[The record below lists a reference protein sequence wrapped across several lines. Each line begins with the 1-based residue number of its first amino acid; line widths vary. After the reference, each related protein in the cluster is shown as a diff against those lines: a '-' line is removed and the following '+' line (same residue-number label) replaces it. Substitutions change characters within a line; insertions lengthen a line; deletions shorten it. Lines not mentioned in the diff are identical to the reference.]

1 VKDLVFDV
9 IDSQSGA
16 ELNGISFF
24 NSNKFLYNRK
34 IDGKPIRFNL
44 FQSDPD
50 IILAS
55 MHIGILSNRAFSPL
69 KAPYGSIECSYSIN
83 SLQLDYFLKELVK
96 WLKENKINSLEVIQY
111 PDFYFVQNSQ
121 LTEKTI
127 LENGFQLLYSD
138 LNQFINVSGLKF
150 QDIVSAGKKQ
160 RIRKCLQKGFISGIE
175 DNPKLDEAYD
185 LLTNARNRKGYSV
198 SMGLEELNE
207 MFRRHTEN
215 YLLFTVKDGERVIA
229 MALCIV
235 INEKIIYD
243 FCHAE
248 HEDYMDFSPVLLV
261 MNAVYAYC
269 YEHAFHFIDL
279 GTSGKAGNLNQGV
292 FNFKKELGAEESRK
306 KQFLWENKRP

>member
-1 VKDLVFDV
+1 MD
-9 IDSQSGA
+9 
-16 ELNGISFF
+16 
-24 NSNKFLYNRK
+24 
-34 IDGKPIRFNL
+34 
-44 FQSDPD
+44 
-50 IILAS
+50 
-55 MHIGILSNRAFSPL
+55 LSNARILLTA
-69 KAPYGSIECSYSIN
+69 CSWTI
-83 SLQLDYFLKELVK
+83 FLKKLVK

-121 LTEKTI
+121 LTEKTFI
-127 LENGFQLLYSD
+127 ENGFRLLYSD
-138 LNQFINVSGLKF
+138 LNQFINVSRLKF

-175 DNPKLDEAYD
+175 DNPKMDEAYD
-185 LLTNARNRKGYSV
+185 LLTNARNRKGFSV
-198 SMGLEELNE
+198 SMGLEELDE

-229 MALCIV
+229 MAVCIV
-235 INEKIIYD
+235 INKKIIYD

-269 YEHAFHFIDL
+269 VEHAFHFIDL